1 VAGDFGKAPIF
12 KVLLRQTTQIPPQCG
27 FPPPFDPLIPL
38 DFPFPIGSG
47 SCGVMRVKPI
57 ARTSA
62 VDLVVEALRTECA
75 SGKWDDRLPGTRV
88 LAERL
93 GVSPPTVSAA
103 LAKLAEAKILHG
115 GGERRAY
122 RVTKKR
128 SSALSSSKTNDKK
141 RLLILTH
148 EDLGQIVDISRHIL
162 EKLWD
167 RMSGKGWTVEVRTLD
182 YLHVKKMQ
190 RSWDRLIEVDRN
202 TSVIAMYGRVP
213 LAEWAIK
220 RNVRMLFLGG
230 VTGGLPVS
238 VVGVK
243 ASTMVADAM
252 AKLTALGHKRIVIPL
267 CDRTESF
274 KVAIQDVTRKAIEST
289 GSQYVQSYHNPDSDY
304 LTPDVTWRI
313 IESVFSKE
321 APTAFVLL
329 DWKELV
335 TVHCLMARLGLKIPE
350 DASVILLNEPSEIAW
365 FHPALAHFRYPV
377 RRILL
382 ELARWLEDESR
393 EARAISL
400 AADYVAGDSI
410 AKAKR

>member
-1 VAGDFGKAPIF
+1 MK
-12 KVLLRQTTQIPPQCG
+12 QIA
-27 FPPPFDPLIPL
+27 
-38 DFPFPIGSG
+38 
-47 SCGVMRVKPI
+47 K
-57 ARTSA
+57 TSA
-62 VDLVVEALRTECA
+62 VDLVAEALRTECT
-75 SGKWDDRLPGTRV
+75 SGKWKDRLPGTRV
-88 LAERL
+88 LAGRL

-103 LAKLAEAKILHG
+103 LAKLAAAGILSG

-122 RVTKKR
+122 RVAKK
-128 SSALSSSKTNDKK
+128 SSAARASGVSNDRKC
-141 RLLILTH
+141 LLILTH
-148 EDLGQIVDISRHIL
+148 EDLGQLMDISRHII

-167 RMSGKGWTVEVRTLD
+167 RMSGKGWKVEVRTLD

-190 RSWDRLIEVDRN
+190 RSWDRLIDVDRH
-202 TSVIAMYGRVP
+202 TSVIAIYGRVP
-213 LAEWAIK
+213 LAEWAVK

-238 VVGVK
+238 MVAVR

-274 KVAIQDVTRKAIEST
+274 KASIQEVTRKAIESA

-329 DWKELV
+329 DWKELI
-335 TVHCLMARLGLKIPE
+335 TVHCLMTRLGLKIPE
-350 DASVILLNEPSEIAW
+350 DVSVVLLNEPSEIAW

-377 RRILL
+377 RRFIL

-393 EARAISL
+393 EVRTISL
-400 AADYVAGDSI
+400 SADYVEGNSI
-410 AKAKR
+410 IQAKR